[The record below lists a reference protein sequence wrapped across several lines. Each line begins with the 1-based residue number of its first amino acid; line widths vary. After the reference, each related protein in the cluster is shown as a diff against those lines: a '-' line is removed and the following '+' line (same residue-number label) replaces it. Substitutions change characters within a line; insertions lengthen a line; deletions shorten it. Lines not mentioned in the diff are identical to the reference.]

1 MIESCVRKEVCKGL
15 RIWTVGHSTR
25 ELADFIE
32 LLKANE
38 IDAIADVR
46 SLPGSR
52 KFPHFNSD
60 TLESALAEA
69 GIDYLLVKQL
79 GGRRGARPDSQNTI
93 WRHKSF
99 RGYADYMETPEFREG
114 IGILIEMARRK
125 RTAVMCAEAVWWRC
139 HRAMIADYL
148 KAGGTVVEHIMDGK
162 NVTHP
167 YTSAAK
173 VVRGK
178 LVYGT
183 E

>member
-1 MIESCVRKEVCKGL
+1 MGEGKIEKGL
-15 RIWTVGHSTR
+15 MIWTVGHATR
-25 ELADFIE
+25 ELADFIRSLE
-32 LLKANE
+32 GNGIEAVV
-38 IDAIADVR
+38 DVR

-52 KFPHFNSD
+52 RFPHFNSE
-60 TLESALAEA
+60 TLGPALVASR
-69 GIDYLLVKQL
+69 IDYLLIKQL
-79 GGRRGARPDSQNTI
+79 SGRRKAKPDSRNTV

-114 IGILIEMARRK
+114 IEILIEMARRQ

-148 KAGGTVVEHIMDGK
+148 KAGGAVVEHIMDSK
-162 NVTHP
+162 NVAHP

-173 VVRGK
+173 VVNGN
-178 LVYGT
+178 LVYGA